1 MEEEKLEVEMLVEKK
16 RWRHGYGG
24 KHNVYGGHASGSGR
38 GRVLC
43 GGEGG
48 RAGRGAVDVDQKLE
62 VEELMAE
69 EEELMASVEVAD
81 VDMKVVVAKEVL
93 YPLVAVEPEAGKD
106 QGTRGGERST
116 VIPSSGGRR
125 SGGGEAYG
133 GGGVYS
139 RIVMEVVVVKEMVW
153 WYKRKISEWWLRR

>member
-16 RWRHGYGG
+16 SWRHGYSG

-62 VEELMAE
+62 GMEEVTVEELMA
-69 EEELMASVEVAD
+69 
-81 VDMKVVVAKEVL
+81 
-93 YPLVAVEPEAGKD
+93 
-106 QGTRGGERST
+106 
-116 VIPSSGGRR
+116 
-125 SGGGEAYG
+125 
-133 GGGVYS
+133 
-139 RIVMEVVVVKEMVW
+139 
-153 WYKRKISEWWLRR
+153 